1 MKTATIEGSLKNI
14 WHGLGRQRI
23 EIPKTVLKSRV
34 LNNKLLQ
41 SLYIASLGYYP
52 HAKGHYTYRKRGLPE
67 NFIFY
72 CVDGH
77 GWYKIE
83 NERFEVSPN
92 EFFILPQNKEHAYGS
107 DEAKPWSI
115 YWIHFGGTSLP
126 DFNEMP
132 VVKEH
137 FRPMYIKTSDTILSL
152 FTSIYKTLES
162 GYSTDNLAFSNMCL
176 SHYLTLF
183 IYNAKHFQITSQ
195 AKSNIIDD
203 AIRFMQEHINNNVT
217 LQDLC
222 SHFHYSPSRF
232 SGLFKQKTGYSPID
246 YFIQLKM
253 QKASQLLDFTNQPI
267 KDIAAIFGFDD
278 PYYFSR
284 RFRKTIG
291 LSPKKYRS
299 IKKD

>member
-1 MKTATIEGSLKNI
+1 MKTVTKEGSYKNI

-23 EIPKTVLKSRV
+23 EIPKTVLKTRV
-34 LNNKLLQ
+34 LNNSLLQ
-41 SLYIASLGYYP
+41 SLYISSLGYYP
-52 HAKGHYTYRKRGLPE
+52 LAKGHYTYRKKGLPE

-72 CVDGH
+72 CVDGY

-83 NERFEVSPN
+83 NEYFEVSPN

-107 DEAKPWSI
+107 HDETPWSI

-126 DFNEMP
+126 DFNNMQ

-137 FRPMYIKTSDTILSL
+137 FKPMHIKASDSIIAL
-152 FTSIYKTLES
+152 FTKIYSTLEG
-162 GYSTDNLAFSNMCL
+162 GYSIDNLAFCNLCL
-176 SHYLTLF
+176 GHFLTLF
-183 IYNAKHFQITSQ
+183 LYNAKHFNVVSQ
-195 AKSNIIDD
+195 AKGVIIDD
-203 AIRFMQEHINNNVT
+203 AIRYMQENIYDNIT
-217 LQDLC
+217 LQELC
-222 SHFHYSPSRF
+222 EHFHYSPSRF
-232 SGLFKQKTGYSPID
+232 SSLFKQKTGYSPID

-253 QKASQLLDFTNQPI
+253 QKASQLLDFSDQSI
-267 KDIAAIFGFDD
+267 KDIAATFGFDD